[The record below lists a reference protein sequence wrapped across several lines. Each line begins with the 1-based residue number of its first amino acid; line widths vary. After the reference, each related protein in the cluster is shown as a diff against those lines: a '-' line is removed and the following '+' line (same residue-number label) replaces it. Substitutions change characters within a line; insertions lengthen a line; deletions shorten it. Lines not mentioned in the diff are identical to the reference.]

1 MGFMGQSPIAASVL
15 IAVSAL
21 QDEKWKFW
29 VDEVSAVAHTSDP
42 VHSPPHPDLWRDFLE
57 FSFSRCSS
65 LIACL

>member
-29 VDEVSAVAHTSDP
+29 VDKVSAVAHTSDP